1 MRRRRRIDPY
11 TVIAKHIRFTSLRD
25 VLPAENRRASRNIL
39 PLIWKDLGFTKGA
52 EIGVCRGEY
61 MSVICSQM
69 PGLEYFG
76 IDPWKKAGSSTQEKM
91 DLLYDLTMSRTKGYN
106 ATILRKTS
114 MAALDDFENQS
125 LDFVYIDGDHTF
137 DGAITDIVFWSRKV
151 RRGGIVACHDYCNG
165 YLSGV
170 VKAVDAY
177 TYCHK
182 IDPWFVIGEQARRI
196 ETVAPTAFW
205 VNP

>member
-1 MRRRRRIDPY
+1 M
-11 TVIAKHIRFTSLRD
+11 
-25 VLPAENRRASRNIL
+25 E
-39 PLIWKDLGFTKGA
+39 
-52 EIGVCRGEY
+52 
-61 MSVICSQM
+61 
-69 PGLEYFG
+69 
-76 IDPWKKAGSSTQEKM
+76 
-91 DLLYDLTMSRTKGYN
+91 
-106 ATILRKTS
+106 
-114 MAALDDFENQS
+114 ALNDFENRS

-137 DGAITDIVFWSRKV
+137 DGVITDIVFWAQKV
-151 RRGGIVACHDYCNG
+151 RHGGMIACHDYCNG

-177 TYCHK
+177 VYCHK

>member
-11 TVIAKHIRFTSLRD
+11 AIINRYIRFTSYQD
-25 VLPAENRRASRNIL
+25 VLPLENRRASRNIL
-39 PLIWKDLGFTKGA
+39 PLIWRDLGYTRGA

-69 PGLEYFG
+69 PGLTYFG
-76 IDPWKKAGSSTQEKM
+76 IDPWKKAGSSPQEKM
-91 DLLYDLTMSRTKGYN
+91 DILYDLSLSRTKGYN
-106 ATILRKTS
+106 ATLIRKTS
-114 MAALDDFENQS
+114 MEALADFENRS

-137 DGAITDIVFWSRKV
+137 DGVVTDIVLWAQKV
-151 RRGGIVACHDYCNG
+151 RRGGMIACHDYCNG

-205 VNP
+205 VNS